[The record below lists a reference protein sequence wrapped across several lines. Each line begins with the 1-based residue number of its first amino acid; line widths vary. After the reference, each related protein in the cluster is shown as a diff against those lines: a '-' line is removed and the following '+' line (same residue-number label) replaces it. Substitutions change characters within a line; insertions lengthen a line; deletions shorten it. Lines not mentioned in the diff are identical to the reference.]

1 MNNQALDRL
10 YTERINSLA
19 PYIRFEAGADED
31 LVQEG
36 NIGAYQALKKK
47 PSATDLYLKNRAKW
61 QMIDSTRRGRCICRR
76 NGYKRKNPIEIVHY
90 DQLAFTT
97 ILEDRKLPLDDLV
110 ISKVCFDNLLT
121 ASTRH
126 EKAFIRYKLQELSD
140 VKIVKKLKLSWPRL
154 KEMKRAIRLNLD
166 QVLAN

>member
-1 MNNQALDRL
+1 MSNQALDHL
-10 YTERINSLA
+10 YTERIDSIS
-19 PYIRFEAGADED
+19 PYIRFEAGTNED

-36 NIGAYQALKKK
+36 NIAVYQALKKE
-47 PSATDLYLKNRAKW
+47 PSATDRYLKNRAKW

-90 DQLAFTT
+90 DQLAFTA
-97 ILEDRKLPLDDLV
+97 ILEDRRMPLDDLV

-121 ASTRH
+121 ASTRY
-126 EKAFIRYKLQELSD
+126 EQLFIRYKLQEWSD

-154 KEMKRAIRLNLD
+154 KEMKREIRFKFEQAFAD
-166 QVLAN
+166 